1 MLETVMSFIMFI
13 CMIFFASFLMCLTDE
28 IITIGWVF
36 AFYFLTNGLIKHND
50 FWLLLSALFAIAGSV
65 GGIGKKWRANARKK
79 EKEKENGTLN
89 GNRSGMDA

>member
-13 CMIFFASFLMCLTDE
+13 GMIFFASFLMCLTDE

-79 EKEKENGTLN
+79 
-89 GNRSGMDA
+89 